1 MKNQFPSRDPTLP
14 LHFPLGSAAAGG
26 SLVNIYICIFVLLKC
41 IYIAYAYCIVYVFSY
56 CLKVC
61 LTRLIQQQNSGHD
74 DLFIA
79 VSLGFDG
86 VPITF

>member
-1 MKNQFPSRDPTLP
+1 M
-14 LHFPLGSAAAGG
+14 
-26 SLVNIYICIFVLLKC
+26 LLKC
-41 IYIAYAYCIVYVFSY
+41 IYIVYVYCIVYVFSY
-56 CLKVC
+56 FLKVC